1 MYDRVVFFWTRSVCF
16 KSQVKPEI
24 YDFTCTDQM
33 TCSPRLIPFWHSSI
47 YFNSNL
53 SGYIWC
59 MIKVSWSLN
68 NSYCSSS
75 CGYSRSFFYSIN
87 IEHSPSQ
94 RSQNQHKYVCF
105 KSQVKPEIYDFT
117 CTDQMTC
124 SPRLIPLSVGQRSI
138 VMFYFFNIL
147 WFCLVYIYSIS
158 VHYFMSCYA
167 TNQINCVLVLILGTL
182 YLWTSKSDVDARMC
196 WMFAE
201 WHCINFQSVEQFNPE
216 TKWQCFYIIYIFWHS
231 SIYFNSNLSGYIWCM
246 IKVWLEVSYHTCC
259 VFQFAVFT
267 RS

>member
-1 MYDRVVFFWTRSVCF
+1 MNGYGVNVHETKSQYIKKVKHNNGAFISNMYDRVVFFWTRSVCF

-33 TCSPRLIPFWHSSI
+33 TCSPRLIPLSVGQRSIVMFYFI

-94 RSQNQHKYVCF
+94 RSQNQHKY
-105 KSQVKPEIYDFT
+105 T
-117 CTDQMTC
+117 
-124 SPRLIPLSVGQRSI
+124 
-138 VMFYFFNIL
+138 
-147 WFCLVYIYSIS
+147 
-158 VHYFMSCYA
+158 
-167 TNQINCVLVLILGTL
+167 INTFSTFEHRHLILMFIDTE
-182 YLWTSKSDVDARMC
+182 DAGVQKR
-196 WMFAE
+196 
-201 WHCINFQSVEQFNPE
+201 
-216 TKWQCFYIIYIFWHS
+216 
-231 SIYFNSNLSGYIWCM
+231 
-246 IKVWLEVSYHTCC
+246 LEVSYHTCC